1 MYCGNN
7 ALKAGV
13 RFGTRY
19 ECLKKGIGVGIH
31 APVDPEYNGPYEPI
45 DKTRIYCG
53 TKKRL
58 PGNYDRMG
66 SPTDCLRKGVG
77 IGKRIS
83 AKRSRKASRKGSR
96 RPGGGKKK
104 SKKKSKKRSKKK
116 SKKKS
121 KKSRKA
127 RNR

>member
-19 ECLKKGIGVGIH
+19 DCLKKGIGVGIH
-31 APVDPEYNGPYEPI
+31 APVDPSYNEPYEPI
-45 DKTRIYCG
+45 DKTRVYCG

-66 SPTDCLRKGVG
+66 SPSECLRKGVG

-83 AKRSRKASRKGSR
+83 AKRSR
-96 RPGGGKKK
+96 RPSGKKK
-104 SKKKSKKRSKKK
+104 SKKKSAKRSKKKKK